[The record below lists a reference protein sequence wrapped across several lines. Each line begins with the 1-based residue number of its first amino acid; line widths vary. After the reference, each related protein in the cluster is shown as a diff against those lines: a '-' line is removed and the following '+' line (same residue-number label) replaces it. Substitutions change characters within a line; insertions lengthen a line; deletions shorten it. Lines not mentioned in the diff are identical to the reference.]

1 MGNEIKTAK
10 MLLHQ
15 LARDW
20 RGEVPLRLH
29 ESGFGQSYGLGSSP
43 PFSPEFIGYIG
54 HIECKNDHCLEC
66 RPGNRRPKVF
76 MDGDG
81 NRKTTNP
88 RTRTT
93 KAFRKLRRASPI
105 EFDVLYLAVMHG
117 LTVEQITARL
127 NDWST
132 TKGYDSIY
140 TDESVSVIALCGLDK
155 LQKWL

>member
-1 MGNEIKTAK
+1 MSEIKTAK

-20 RGEVPLRLH
+20 RGEVPMRLH
-29 ESGFGQSYGLGSSP
+29 ESGFGQAYGLGSSP
-43 PFSPEFIGYIG
+43 PFAPEFIGYIG
-54 HIECKNDHCLEC
+54 HIQCKNDRCLEC
-66 RPGNRRPKVF
+66 TGRRPKVY

-81 NRKTTNP
+81 NRKTTNQ

-93 KAFRKLRRASPI
+93 KAFRKLRQASPI

-127 NDWST
+127 NDWSER
-132 TKGYDSIY
+132 KGYEATY
-140 TDESVSVIALCGLDK
+140 TDESVSLLALCGLDK